1 MLDQNYAPLFDAL
14 VAHGESPANLHIP
27 GHRQGLAA
35 PDSLV
40 KFTGRNVF
48 KLDLT
53 EILGLDDLHNPHGVI
68 AHAQE
73 LAAELYGAD
82 RSFFL
87 VNGTSCGLQALLMS
101 VCGPGDKVI
110 LPRNMHRSVLAGLI
124 YSGADPVYIMPEIVP
139 EFNFSAG
146 FTPASLKK
154 ALYKNSEAKAVMVV
168 YPVFYGVGGDIKA
181 IAQLTHDAGCPL
193 LVDEAHGAH
202 LTFHPA
208 LPEQALDLGA
218 DASVQSTHKLGGS
231 MTQSSILHLKGSRL
245 DCEKVASSLR
255 LVQSTSPSYV
265 LMASLDTAR
274 RQLALQGQE
283 MLNRALI
290 LAAQTREL
298 LELIDGVKVL
308 SKKHLT
314 LSLSCSKND
323 NLSGRIFASLPG
335 AEAFDSTRLVINVA
349 QTGLSGY
356 QIAKLM
362 AEQYKLYIEMADTFN
377 IIALVTI
384 GTTEKDCLSLVQALR
399 DILEKKSFYRTH
411 IHSLSKLK
419 NIEDISATLNH
430 LPNKGMTPREAW
442 FAKTKTIALPV
453 AAGEISAEWV
463 AVYPPG
469 IPVLCPGEIIS
480 PDIIDYLRKV
490 KEHGL
495 QTQGLADSSLST
507 IKTVL

>member
-1 MLDQNYAPLFDAL
+1 MLDQKDAPLFDAL
-14 VAHGESPANLHIP
+14 VGHGDGSANLHIP
-27 GHRQGLAA
+27 AHRQGLAV

-40 KFTGRNVF
+40 QFTGRNVF

-53 EILGLDDLHNPHGVI
+53 EILGLDDLHNPQGVI

-124 YSGADPVYIMPEIVP
+124 YSGADPVYIMPEIVS

-146 FTPASLKK
+146 FTPANLKK
-154 ALYKNSEAKAVMVV
+154 ALYENSEAKAVMAV

-181 IAQLTHDAGCPL
+181 IAHLTHAAGCPL

-202 LTFHPA
+202 LAFHPA
-208 LPEQALDLGA
+208 LPEQALALAA

-231 MTQSSILHLKGSRL
+231 MTQSSILHLNSIRL
-245 DCEKVASSLR
+245 DYEKVAASLR

-274 RQLALQGQE
+274 RQLALQGRE
-283 MLNRALI
+283 MLDRALI
-290 LAAQTREL
+290 LAAQTRDL
-298 LELIDGVKVL
+298 LEEIDGVKVL
-308 SKKHLT
+308 SQKYLT
-314 LSLSCSKND
+314 LPLSCSKND

-335 AEAFDSTRLVINVA
+335 AEVFDPTRLVINIA
-349 QTGLSGY
+349 QSGLSGY
-356 QIAKLM
+356 HIAKSL
-362 AEQYKLYIEMADTFN
+362 AEQYNVYVEMADTFN
-377 IIALVTI
+377 IIVLVTI

-399 DILEKKSFYRTH
+399 SILEKQLQHNTGKT
-411 IHSLSKLK
+411 SKTVEYIITADVALK
-419 NIEDISATLNH
+419 F

-442 FAKTKTIALPV
+442 FAKTKTIALV
-453 AAGEISAEWV
+453 GATGQISAEWV

-480 PDIIDYLRKV
+480 PDVIDYLRKV
-490 KEHGL
+490 KECGL